1 MAIVEKY
8 DWVVFNEELSQKLLQ
23 YKDNRQTLILLITEL
38 YKEIGIPLPTLGKSN
53 IIVDIDPFTIF
64 GLFNKSSLKQENR
77 FKIAAGLK
85 EKLGLSSKT
94 PSTNDGVPVVNNL
107 SATFYPHTDDKE
119 QTIQDID
126 TLWRFFETALAYS
139 STPNVKTKSEFSKFF
154 DLAINLKSNAI
165 AKISIGLFWIAP
177 RFFLNLDG
185 TNVLYIY
192 ESNEFPKH
200 IRDNFPLTTRKMSAK
215 NYLELLEAVK
225 EILSSKNLGFT
236 TIVELSAEAWQHSS
250 ELSHRIREQ
259 SQRDGKGNAL
269 ADDGVQSIHYWIYSP
284 GTNASKWESFYDEG
298 IMAINWDI
306 GNLMKYSTKTEMR
319 EAMQEIYDSSR
330 SYTNAGH
337 ATWQF
342 AREMKPG
349 DIIFAKKGT
358 SLIVG
363 RGVVDSDYSYD
374 ASAADEFV
382 NIRQVNWTHKG
393 EWRHPGI
400 AAVKMLTDIT
410 RYTEYVNKLNAL
422 FVDEAED
429 QAEERTV
436 EYEPYSSKDF
446 LKEAFLEEDSYN
458 QLVDLIKDKL
468 NIILQGPPGVGKTWM
483 AKRLA
488 YSIMGEKNQNR
499 ITLIQFHQSYSY
511 EDFIMGF
518 RPSEN
523 GFYRRDGIFYN
534 FCKMAEIDSDNPYF
548 LIIDEINRGN
558 ISKIFGELFMLIEKD
573 KRENEIQLLYADE
586 KFSIPKNVHIIGTM
600 NTADR
605 SLALLDYALRR
616 RFSFFELKPAFQ
628 TERFK
633 TYQREL
639 GNEHPDYKAKLNKLI
654 DCVDAINNEIV
665 KDPTLGE
672 GFCVG
677 HSYFCDLDFGR
688 RPLTR
693 IVEFEL
699 IPLLKEYWFD
709 EPGLLV
715 EWVEKLRDAI
725 T

>member
-1 MAIVEKY
+1 MTEKY
-8 DWVVFNEELSQKLLQ
+8 DWVVFHEELSQKLLQ
-23 YKDNRQTLILLITEL
+23 YKDNRQTLILLIKEL
-38 YKEIGIPLPTLGKSN
+38 YKEIDIPLPRLGKSN
-53 IIVDIDPFTIF
+53 KLVDIDPFTVF

-77 FKIAAGLK
+77 YKIAEGLK
-85 EKLGLSSKT
+85 GKLSLSSKT

-107 SATFYPHTDDKE
+107 SATFYPHTDDEE

-126 TLWRFFETALAYS
+126 NLWGFFETALAYS
-139 STPNVKTKSEFSKFF
+139 HNPTKKTKTEFSNFF
-154 DLAINLKSNAI
+154 NLAINLKSNAI

-192 ESNEFPKH
+192 ESNKFPVN
-200 IRDNFPLTTRKMSAK
+200 IRKSFPLTTPKMSAEK
-215 NYLELLEAVK
+215 YLELLEAVK
-225 EILSSKNLGFT
+225 EILSSKELGFT
-236 TIVELSAEAWQHSS
+236 TIIELSAEAWLHAS
-250 ELSHRIREQ
+250 EIAHRTREQ

-284 GTNASKWESFYDEG
+284 GTNASKWESFYNDG

-319 EAMQEIYDSSR
+319 EAMQEIYDHSR

-363 RGVVDSDYSYD
+363 RGVVDSDYTYD
-374 ASAADEFV
+374 ASATDEFV

-410 RYTEYVNKLNAL
+410 KYSEYVKNLTDL
-422 FVDEAED
+422 FVDEAEE

-436 EYEPYSSKDF
+436 EYKPYSSKDF
-446 LKEAFLEEDSYN
+446 LEEAFLEKDSYN
-458 QLVDLIKDKL
+458 QLVDLIKEKL

-573 KRENEIQLLYADE
+573 KRENEIHLLYADE

-616 RFSFFELKPAFQ
+616 RFSFFELKPAFL

-633 TYQREL
+633 AYQREL
-639 GNEHPDYKAKLNKLI
+639 GAKYPDYKAKLNKLI
-654 DCVDAINNEIV
+654 ECVGALNMIINE
-665 KDPTLGE
+665 DPTLGE
-672 GFCVG
+672 GFCIG
-677 HSYFCDLDFGR
+677 HSYFCDLDFGK

-709 EPGLLV
+709 EPQKLK
-715 EWVEKLRDAI
+715 EWVDKLRDAI
-725 T
+725 A